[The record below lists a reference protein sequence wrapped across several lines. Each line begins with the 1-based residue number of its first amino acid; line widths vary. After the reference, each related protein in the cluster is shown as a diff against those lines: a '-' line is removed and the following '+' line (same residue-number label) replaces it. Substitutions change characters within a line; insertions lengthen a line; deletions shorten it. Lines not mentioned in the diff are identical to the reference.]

1 LAGGILE
8 EKVKEAEKHLTECNL
23 CPHNCGVNRKEQGG
37 FCRSTDKNIEKVA
50 LRPLINKEMM
60 LMEI

>member
-1 LAGGILE
+1 MGWYKMPVSHEPAYRKILAGGILE
-8 EKVKEAEKHLTECNL
+8 
-23 CPHNCGVNRKEQGG
+23 
-37 FCRSTDKNIEKVA
+37 EKVA